1 VPSPARHA
9 ALRALRDV
17 SRGGGTL
24 ADALAAPELDA
35 LDERDR
41 AFAHELVLGVLRR
54 RAWLDHVLVG
64 LVERPLDR
72 VAPQVRDVLRMG
84 AYQLLFLRVA
94 EHAAVSESV
103 DLARA
108 IEPRAAG
115 FANAVLRRLQRDG
128 APAEPDPVAD
138 PRAWLVTA
146 GCLPGWLADRW
157 LGGLGPERAL
167 ARGRALLQ
175 SPPVHFRLNPRVADA
190 EARLEAAGVRAEG
203 AGVPGALTLVA
214 GRLAPL
220 AAEGIVY
227 VQDQG
232 SQLVA
237 RLAVAEGRVLD
248 ACAAPG
254 GKSLLVADVG
264 RGRTRVV
271 AAEASRRRVRTLER
285 LRARWGASEVLV
297 LAADARRPPFRT
309 SFDVVLLDAPCT
321 GLGTLARHP
330 DIRWRL
336 APGDVERQARRQAGL
351 IASLAPFVR
360 PGGRL
365 VYATCSIE
373 PEENEGV
380 VAPFLAA
387 HPDFSLEPVPKWA
400 QAFAEG
406 PLVRM
411 EPARQAG
418 DAFFAAS
425 LRRAAHVV
433 T

>member
-1 VPSPARHA
+1 MTSPARRA
-9 ALRALRDV
+9 ALRVLRDAV
-17 SRGGGTL
+17 RGGGTL
-24 ADALAAPELDA
+24 ADALGARDLEG

-54 RAWLDHVLVG
+54 RGWLDHVLAS

-72 VAPQVRDVLRMG
+72 VSPPVRDVLRLG

-108 IEPRAAG
+108 VEPRAGG
-115 FANAVLRRLQRDG
+115 FVNAVLRRLQRDG
-128 APAEPDPVAD
+128 APAAPDPATD
-138 PRAWLVTA
+138 PRGWLVTA
-146 GCLPGWLADRW
+146 GSLPAWLADRW
-157 LGGLGPERAL
+157 LGRLGPERAVTR
-167 ARGRALLQ
+167 ARALVEA
-175 SPPVHFRLNPRVADA
+175 PPVHFRLNPRVADA
-190 EARLEAAGVRAEG
+190 AARLEAAGVRSEPA
-203 AGVPGALTLVA
+203 AVPGALALLD

-220 AAEGIVY
+220 AAEGVVY
-227 VQDQG
+227 AQDQG
-232 SQLVA
+232 SQLVG
-237 RLAVAEGRVLD
+237 RLAAADGRVLD

-254 GKSLLVADVG
+254 GKSLLLADLG
-264 RGRTRVV
+264 AGRTRVI
-271 AAEASRRRVRTLER
+271 AAEVSLRRVRTLER
-285 LRARWGASEVLV
+285 LRARWGAGEVRV

-309 SFDVVLLDAPCT
+309 AFDAVLLDAPCT

-330 DIRWRL
+330 DVRWRL
-336 APGDVERQARRQAGL
+336 APGDIERQARRQAEL
-351 IASLAPFVR
+351 VAALAPLVR

-365 VYATCSIE
+365 VYATCSVE

-387 HPDFSLEPVPKWA
+387 HPDFSPEPLPGWA
-400 QAFAEG
+400 EAFAEG
-406 PLVRM
+406 PFVRM
-411 EPARQAG
+411 EPARHGG

-425 LRRAAHVV
+425 LRRMPLVV